1 MSDIRI
7 MLVEDD
13 PGMRLVLRRLIEK
26 EEGFAV
32 VAEAANAA
40 DAVRMARETEPD
52 AAFLDIEMPGAD
64 GAPSLGGLEAARA
77 LCEENENIAIIF
89 ATGHDEFM
97 SDAFELYAF
106 DYLLK
111 PFDLDR
117 ARRTLARLRT
127 FLRGRDE
134 ASAAVPAAP
143 VPARLTLK
151 SRDGIVFIDPDSL
164 LFVERVDRESILVT
178 TEGEVSTSENL
189 SELAQRLDPA
199 VFVRTHRSYIVNAR
213 AVLRAVPYGR
223 WTYTLYLRGTDK
235 TALVTADKLAALGA

>member
-1 MSDIRI
+1 MPDIRI

-26 EEGFAV
+26 EEGFEV
-32 VAEAANAA
+32 VAEAENAA
-40 DAVRMARETEPD
+40 EALRLARETAPD

-77 LCEENENIAIIF
+77 LCAENDHLAIVF

-117 ARRTLARLRT
+117 VKRTLARLREN
-127 FLRGRDE
+127 LGER
-134 ASAAVPAAP
+134 PAP
-143 VPARLTLK
+143 PVSVPARLTLK
-151 SRDGIVFIDPDSL
+151 SRDGIVFIDPDTL
-164 LFVERVDRESILVT
+164 LFIERVDRESILVT
-178 TEGEVSTSENL
+178 TEGEISTSESL
-189 SELAQRLDPA
+189 GELERRLDPT
-199 VFVRTHRSYIVNAR
+199 VFVRTHRSYIVNAK
-213 AVLRAVPYGR
+213 AILKAVPYGR
-223 WTYTLYLRGTDK
+223 WTFTLYMRGTDK
-235 TALVTADKLAALGA
+235 TALVTSDKLPALGV